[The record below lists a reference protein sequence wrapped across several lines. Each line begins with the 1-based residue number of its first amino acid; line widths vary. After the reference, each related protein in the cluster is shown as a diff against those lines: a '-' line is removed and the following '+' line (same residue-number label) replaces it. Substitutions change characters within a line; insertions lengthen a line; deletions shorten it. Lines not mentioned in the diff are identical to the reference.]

1 MLRHR
6 NARRLLGGVLV
17 TVGLLSMALPA
28 HAGTVTVSDP
38 GGDTLDPI
46 LTQNDQTTFH
56 APAPSADITSSTLT
70 GNTNGSLTASITVA
84 GTIPA
89 EGSTDPTAYQG
100 PKATGA
106 VATGQEYPAFVGGT
120 YLIAYADTRLMT
132 NNYQVGCTDVAG
144 NPKYFLDSHWQD
156 GYREYIAVE
165 VTFDGTKWN
174 YTPEYG
180 IFDPTASGGFSF
192 FELGAGEYSLSTTA
206 SPSWPARAAF
216 SSQHSIPS
224 SRKIRACTSC
234 SSTLYGRR

>member
-84 GTIPA
+84 GTIPP

-106 VATGQEYPAFVGGT
+106 VATGPSVGFRGG
-120 YLIAYADTRLMT
+120 LLRAIL
-132 NNYQVGCTDVAG
+132 
-144 NPKYFLDSHWQD
+144 LDPSSP
-156 GYREYIAVE
+156 RA
-165 VTFDGTKWN
+165 TAM
-174 YTPEYG
+174 
-180 IFDPTASGGFSF
+180 FDPPRNVSGPVGV
-192 FELGAGEYSLSTTA
+192 
-206 SPSWPARAAF
+206 P
-216 SSQHSIPS
+216 
-224 SRKIRACTSC
+224 
-234 SSTLYGRR
+234 